1 MTLLAALLFSAS
13 FEPIGLWFLAPIG
26 FALLFKKV
34 ERANSPVIT
43 LLSFGLISQGVILF
57 WSGKY
62 VGLLPW
68 ALLSILQAIYLIP
81 VGSIFKK
88 TRNLW
93 YTIAALLVM
102 DEIRSRFPFGGFGWT
117 RIGFSQADAP
127 YLNLVSIGGVA
138 LLSFLVLL
146 LAYLISHLR
155 VRSVLLI
162 LIIIC
167 FLPVGTS
174 AALATSNSLSVA
186 GVQGNTPKVGLEF
199 NERAEAVFNLHLEKT
214 RTIAKPIDL
223 IVWPENSS
231 DIDPFLTP
239 GINAKLASLS
249 QKKDSPIIIGAVL
262 RSNGTLRN
270 ASILLDSMSTKSI
283 YIKQHLTPF
292 GEYIPLRGLA
302 EIVSP
307 YAAGVR
313 DFSPGG
319 KYLVHKV
326 GDFEVGPIICYEI
339 IDDSLVRLAAA
350 KSDALVVQTN
360 SATFSGTSE
369 SAQQLNIT
377 RIRAAEHNR
386 DILSVSTVG
395 ISALID
401 NNGKVLKQSRE
412 NVSEIIYGSLRS
424 NRSETISDKLGGR
437 SWILIVGLSTLYGAI
452 CQRRFI

>member
-1 MTLLAALLFSAS
+1 MVTLLAALLFSAS

-26 FALLFKKV
+26 FALLFKKI
-34 ERANSPVIT
+34 ERTNSPVISF
-43 LLSFGLISQGVILF
+43 LFFGLISQGVILF

-81 VGSIFKK
+81 VGFIFKK

-93 YTIAALLVM
+93 YTITALLLM

-127 YLNLVSIGGVA
+127 YLNLASIGGVA

-146 LAYLISHLR
+146 LAYLLTHLR

-162 LIIIC
+162 SIIC

-174 AALATSNSLSVA
+174 AALATSNSLTVA

-214 RTIAKPIDL
+214 RTISKSVDL
-223 IVWPENSS
+223 IVWPENAS

-239 GINAKLASLS
+239 GINSKLSIIS
-249 QKKDSPIIIGAVL
+249 QTKDSPIIIGAVL

-270 ASILLDSMSTKSI
+270 ASILLDSLSTKSI

-292 GEYIPLRGLA
+292 GEYIPLRGPA
-302 EIVSP
+302 EFVSP

-339 IDDSLVRLAAA
+339 IDDSLVRLAAS

-424 NRSETISDKLGGR
+424 NRSETISDKLGGN
-437 SWILIVGLSTLYGAI
+437 SWILIVGLSTLYGALHR
-452 CQRRFI
+452 RRFI